1 MLTEGKRWQ
10 LHHGDCLDVM
20 RHMPDASAH
29 SLVCDPPAGIEF
41 MPKDWDSDRGGR
53 AQWIGWLADCM
64 REAMRVLK
72 PGAYGLVWAM
82 PRTQHWTMFALE
94 DAGFELRD
102 VVMHMFGQ
110 GWPKTTHVS
119 HSIRKSSGEDEDSAR
134 LSEQWEG
141 WGTGLK
147 PAFEPWILVRKPL
160 GQKQVD
166 GKRSKK
172 TKDMSVIENLQEHGV
187 GALNIDACRIPS
199 DGGSPSA
206 KRRESRATSGG
217 DRQNGSGGIEDR
229 TTLLRYTEQRVG
241 EQLGR
246 FPTNTIISHNPDC
259 EDGRCT
265 FGCAVFL
272 LNKQAGKRKSGA
284 MKAGIGRGTTGS
296 NTYGD
301 VSGPATTQEIIAS
314 EGGAERFFYCPKA
327 KSEDARGGKD
337 NRHPTVK
344 HPALMEYLC
353 KLVTPPN
360 GIVLD
365 PFAGSGTT
373 GIAAI
378 ACGFR
383 FVGVEQHLEYFEFAN
398 NRIAQADM
406 GQLRKQRCSANE

>member
-1 MLTEGKRWQ
+1 
-10 LHHGDCLDVM
+10 
-20 RHMPDASAH
+20 
-29 SLVCDPPAGIEF
+29 
-41 MPKDWDSDRGGR
+41 
-53 AQWIGWLADCM
+53 
-64 REAMRVLK
+64 
-72 PGAYGLVWAM
+72 
-82 PRTQHWTMFALE
+82 
-94 DAGFELRD
+94 
-102 VVMHMFGQ
+102 
-110 GWPKTTHVS
+110 
-119 HSIRKSSGEDEDSAR
+119 
-134 LSEQWEG
+134 
-141 WGTGLK
+141 
-147 PAFEPWILVRKPL
+147 VRKPL

-199 DGGSPSA
+199 DDGSPSA
-206 KRRESRATSGG
+206 KLRKSRAISGG
-217 DRQNGSGGIEDR
+217 DRQNGSSGIEDR

-284 MKAGIGRGTTGS
+284 MKAGTERGRKGN
-296 NTYGD
+296 NTYGEF
-301 VSGPATTQEIIAS
+301 SGPATSREIIAS

-353 KLVTPPN
+353 KLVTPPS

-398 NRIAQADM
+398 NRIAQAATE
-406 GQLRKQRCSANE
+406 QLRKQRGSANE